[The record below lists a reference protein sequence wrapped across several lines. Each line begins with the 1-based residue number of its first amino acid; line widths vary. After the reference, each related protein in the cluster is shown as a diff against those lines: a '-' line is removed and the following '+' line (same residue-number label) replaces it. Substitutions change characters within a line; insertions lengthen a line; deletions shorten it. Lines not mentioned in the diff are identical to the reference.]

1 MNLKSLQVFVSVLE
15 EGTLVKAAAKMNLSQ
30 SAASRLIQIL
40 EDEYQTKLFLRDNK
54 RLAATR
60 AGEMFYP
67 EALRILSSV
76 KAIPALFDQI
86 NSEAVA
92 PLHIICHPRLINGF
106 ILPAIISFIKDAP
119 GVKLKL
125 EVHPRRYLGQRIL
138 HDSYDIGVSNLP
150 LPVENFE
157 VHAISKSEI
166 QVLLPKSHPLAKRAS
181 LNVDDLR
188 EVPYIA
194 LDETTLL
201 RQLTDLELAKSGRS
215 IATAHEVSSASVAL
229 GIVRSGLGFMLT
241 DRLMLDPQLCEEV
254 VLVPWKP
261 VTYIQVG
268 YFLNKFGK
276 PHPFLD
282 LFKQCLI
289 NASVEVS

>member
-40 EDEYQTKLFLRDNK
+40 EDEYETKLFFRDNK
-54 RLAATR
+54 RLTATR

-76 KAIPALFDQI
+76 RAIPALFEQI
-86 NSEAVA
+86 NSESVA
-92 PLHIICHPRLINGF
+92 PLRIICHPRLINGF
-106 ILPAIISFIKDAP
+106 ILPAIVAFIKDAP

-138 HDSYDIGVSNLP
+138 HDNYDIGVSNLP
-150 LPVENFE
+150 LPVEHFE
-157 VHAISKSEI
+157 AHAISKSAI
-166 QVLLPKSHPLAKRAS
+166 QVLLPKSHALAARRS
-181 LNVDDLR
+181 LSVDDLR
-188 EVPYIA
+188 AVPYIA

-201 RQLTDLELAKSGRS
+201 RQLTDLELARSGMS
-215 IATAHEVSSASVAL
+215 IEPAHEVSSASVAL
-229 GIVRSGLGFMLT
+229 GIVRSGLGYMLT
-241 DRLMLDPQLCEEV
+241 DSLMLDPQLREEV
-254 VLVPWKP
+254 VLIPWTP
-261 VTYIQVG
+261 VTHIQVG
-268 YFLNKFGK
+268 YFLNKFSK
-276 PHPFLD
+276 PHPYLD

-289 NASVEVS
+289 EAGRGNA